1 MSSLRPGKTA
11 HLFPNARAATAA
23 FVTKRRFWTLRLTSS
38 LPISQLSL
46 SLPLLVELGGL
57 GTVYGSRC
65 VWWGNDFL
73 WPTPGEPQVW
83 LDERGW
89 TCFSPPRR
97 HILALPIRGQH
108 LFFFPFFFKRGSVL
122 IIVSDEQFFLFL
134 FRNTKVKLKQS
145 CFNFGL
151 TGLDWLRFGWKKKW
165 GLVVGCWDPSN
176 LKCGHTNE
184 STRRRTKEVLF
195 VFYHYLLSRK
205 RRKGGR
211 EKRKELLQHDRET
224 SGRGQLWNAH
234 QSDLWRNGSRYFYL
248 FFSLPN
254 RNKKRISSGKTT
266 LKRWLSPIFFYF
278 FRDRLENSAP
288 SQIKEKN
295 TPDQSFYFHS
305 KCGQKENP
313 NASSSPRAA
322 TEQLK

>member
-1 MSSLRPGKTA
+1 MA
-11 HLFPNARAATAA
+11 CHLYDPVRLPTCSPMAGRRRRRSWRSAVFERSVWLPLSPFPN
-23 FVTKRRFWTLRLTSS
+23 S
-38 LPISQLSL
+38 LSL
-46 SLPLLVELGGL
+46 SLLVELGGL

-211 EKRKELLQHDRET
+211 EKKKSYYNTIGRQVGADNYETLTNQICGEMSLVIFFFSFLSRTETRNELVQVKLRSRD
-224 SGRGQLWNAH
+224 
-234 QSDLWRNGSRYFYL
+234 GSLL
-248 FFSLPN
+248 FFF
-254 RNKKRISSGKTT
+254 ISFG
-266 LKRWLSPIFFYF
+266 I
-278 FRDRLENSAP
+278 
-288 SQIKEKN
+288 
-295 TPDQSFYFHS
+295 
-305 KCGQKENP
+305 G
-313 NASSSPRAA
+313 
-322 TEQLK
+322 

>member
-11 HLFPNARAATAA
+11 HLFPNGRAATAA
-23 FVTKRRFWTLRLTSS
+23 FVTKRRFRTLRLTSS

-46 SLPLLVELGGL
+46 SLLVELGGL

-108 LFFFPFFFKRGSVL
+108 LFFSLFFREGECFDYRFRRAIFP
-122 IIVSDEQFFLFL
+122 FL

-145 CFNFGL
+145 CFTFGL
-151 TGLDWLRFGWKKKW
+151 TELDWLRSGWKKKW
-165 GLVVGCWDPSN
+165 GLVVGIHPIWNVD
-176 LKCGHTNE
+176 
-184 STRRRTKEVLF
+184 TRTRAQEEEQKEVLF

-211 EKRKELLQHDRET
+211 GKKKSYYNTIGRQVGADNYET
-224 SGRGQLWNAH
+224 LTNQICGEMGLVI
-234 QSDLWRNGSRYFYL
+234 F
-248 FFSLPN
+248 FFSFLSRTET
-254 RNKKRISSGKTT
+254 RNELVQVKLRSRDGS
-266 LKRWLSPIFFYF
+266 LLFFFYF